1 MNFLIRKAAHITEY
15 FILFMLLYYAF
26 KKLFIKI
33 LK

>member
-1 MNFLIRKAAHITEY
+1 MTEY